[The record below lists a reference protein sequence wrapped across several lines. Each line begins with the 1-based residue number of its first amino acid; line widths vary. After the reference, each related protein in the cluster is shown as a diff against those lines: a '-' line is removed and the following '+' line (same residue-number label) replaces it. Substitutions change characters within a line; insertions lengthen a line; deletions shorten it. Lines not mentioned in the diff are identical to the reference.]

1 MDEPAVL
8 IVDDDVAMCQ
18 WLETTLVSWGMRAKH
33 VTNPLLV
40 PDEVEKNIYNLVLLD
55 MFVPEMRGLDLLPR
69 LRELCPRTKVIIMMD
84 AAEPDA
90 AIAAL
95 RRGAFDFFEKSAPM
109 DFLAYAVQ
117 RALHIQRMEEEHRQA
132 LADLQRRMQEPQA
145 EVARFEALTQEL
157 KEANQA
163 VLVLA
168 RNIEEARRD
177 AEARLMMQIRS
188 LLLPLI
194 RSLRQERE
202 MARYVAQLGTILE
215 FIEENPESLA
225 TNASLVTT
233 LSASELRIALMIKD
247 GLTSDE
253 IAMRLHISPETVKSH
268 RKNIRKK
275 LGLRGS
281 AERLRAYFESLGDE
295 AAERAQR

>member
-1 MDEPAVL
+1 M
-8 IVDDDVAMCQ
+8 
-18 WLETTLVSWGMRAKH
+18 TS
-33 VTNPLLV
+33 PLLV

-55 MFVPEMRGLDLLPR
+55 AFVPEMSGLDLLPR
-69 LRELCPRTKVIIMMD
+69 LRELCPQTKVIVMAD
-84 AAEPDA
+84 AADPDVA
-90 AIAAL
+90 LAAL
-95 RRGAFDFFEKSAPM
+95 RTGAFDFFEKSSPT
-109 DFLAYAVQ
+109 DFLSYAVQ
-117 RALHIQRMEEEHRQA
+117 RALHIQKVEEEHRQA
-132 LADLQRRMQEPQA
+132 LAALQRRTQDPRA
-145 EVARFEALTQEL
+145 DVARLEALTEEL

-168 RNIEEARRD
+168 RHIEQARRD
-177 AEARLMMQIRS
+177 GEERTMMRIRS

-215 FIEENPESLA
+215 FIEENTESLV
-225 TNASLVTT
+225 TNATLVTT
-233 LSASELRIALMIKD
+233 LSASELRVAMMIKD

-268 RKNIRKK
+268 RKSIRKK

-281 AERLRAYFESLGDE
+281 AERLRTYFESLGE
-295 AAERAQR
+295 KGSEGAPR

>member
-8 IVDDDVAMCQ
+8 IIDDDVAMCQ

-33 VTNPLLV
+33 VTNPFLV

-55 MFVPEMRGLDLLPR
+55 AFVPEMSGLDLLPR
-69 LRELCPRTKVIIMMD
+69 LRELCPQTKVIIMTD
-84 AAEPDA
+84 TADQDT
-90 AIAAL
+90 AITAL
-95 RRGAFDFFEKSAPM
+95 RAGAFDFFEKSAPM

-117 RALHIQRMEEEHRQA
+117 RALHIQKIEEEHRQA

-145 EVARFEALTQEL
+145 DVACFEALTEEI
-157 KEANQA
+157 KEANHA

-168 RNIEEARRD
+168 RNIEQARRD
-177 AEARLMMQIRS
+177 AEAHLMMRIRS

-194 RSLRQERE
+194 RSLRQERG
-202 MARYVAQLGTILE
+202 MARYVAQLDTVLE
-215 FIEENPESLA
+215 FIEENKESLA
-225 TNASLVTT
+225 THASLVTT

-253 IAMRLHISPETVKSH
+253 IARRLHISSETVKSH

-281 AERLRAYFESLGDE
+281 AERLQAYFESLGE
-295 AAERAQR
+295 EVSERAQR